1 MIRWENGFNSQL
13 LTEEDIRAI
22 DRASVDILV
31 NSGVIFD
38 SPEALAIFQ
47 DHGAAVD
54 WSSRRV
60 RLTEPIIEK
69 ALKTAPSSFVLKGR
83 DPRCDYLMGENQSGF
98 TTFGVGFSVVDRITG
113 ELRDSTKKDL
123 IESVILSDYL
133 ENIDIYSHALAARD
147 CPLRSVDLH
156 EAEAF
161 LTNTVKHCMH
171 LDLGERRNIRRF
183 IEMAGAVTDGVL
195 DLYKNPVVSA
205 LTCPLS
211 PLRFSA
217 NSCDL
222 IIEFARVGLP
232 VNILP
237 MAIASQTAPVTIA
250 GTIVVS
256 NSEFLAGLA
265 LSQLTSAGVP
275 VIYGCSDTT
284 FDYADNVTPVGSP
297 ELGLCSA
304 AAAAMARFYQIP
316 SYVAGT

>member
-1 MIRWENGFNSQL
+1 M
-13 LTEEDIRAI
+13 
-22 DRASVDILV
+22 
-31 NSGVIFD
+31 
-38 SPEALAIFQ
+38 
-47 DHGAAVD
+47 
-54 WSSRRV
+54 
-60 RLTEPIIEK
+60 
-69 ALKTAPSSFVLKGR
+69 
-83 DPRCDYLMGENQSGF
+83 
-98 TTFGVGFSVVDRITG
+98 
-113 ELRDSTKKDL
+113 
-123 IESVILSDYL
+123 
-133 ENIDIYSHALAARD
+133 
-147 CPLRSVDLH
+147 
-156 EAEAF
+156 
-161 LTNTVKHCMH
+161 
-171 LDLGERRNIRRF
+171 
-183 IEMAGAVTDGVL
+183 
-195 DLYKNPVVSA
+195 VSA